1 MKSLTHVF
9 EKYGNSV
16 CVNTDDQSVN
26 LKCFINRLR
35 RRSSMNLPKDCDRFK
50 DSNNYFLYIGPST
63 LKLIR
68 GDRVISSNSIY
79 TVECSDKF
87 ETDEI
92 SYIWAIMSEHSS

>member
-1 MKSLTHVF
+1 
-9 EKYGNSV
+9 
-16 CVNTDDQSVN
+16 
-26 LKCFINRLR
+26 
-35 RRSSMNLPKDCDRFK
+35 MNLPKDCDRFK